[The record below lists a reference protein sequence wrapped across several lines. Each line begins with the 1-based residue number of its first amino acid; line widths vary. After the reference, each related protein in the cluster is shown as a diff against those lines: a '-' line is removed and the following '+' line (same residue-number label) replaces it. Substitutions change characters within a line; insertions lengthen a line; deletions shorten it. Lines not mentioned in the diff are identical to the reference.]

1 MNIYE
6 KAISC
11 CKDKAKFKT
20 LSMLESD
27 AINYLVND
35 LVTGVCEFKRDSLN
49 RGVNDEHINI
59 RIDHI
64 PTRKN
69 LNDTNYFLLNALKN
83 SKKAI
88 LITMHNA
95 NFSKEIHF
103 IAESKSAIKATI
115 ALRGF
120 Q

>member
-1 MNIYE
+1 
-6 KAISC
+6 
-11 CKDKAKFKT
+11 
-20 LSMLESD
+20 MLESD

-64 PTRKN
+64 PARKN

-83 SKKAI
+83 SKKAV